1 MRTLLLLV
9 PLLVAVQSE
18 GECNGV
24 KEDFNQCT
32 RQAHKTYITAM
43 KRLRQGDGRPNFVAR
58 KTCNYMMEAIEDCG
72 NVLMQHGCNSE
83 EAVLAM
89 KDAKLGRVLGN
100 IKSTIAD
107 WDSCKC
113 PPMKAHIDRMKA
125 KEGATVKDCPPEY
138 AVVSGEF
145 HEPGFTS
152 QFMDL
157 DFAFI
162 GGVIVATG
170 IVLAKPFVIAFF

>member
-1 MRTLLLLV
+1 MMRTLLLLV

-24 KEDFNQCT
+24 KEETNQCA

-43 KRLRQGDGRPNFVAR
+43 RRGDDGRPNFRAR
-58 KTCNYMMEAIEDCG
+58 KACNYMMEAVEDCG
-72 NVLMQHGCNSE
+72 NKLMQHGCNSE
-83 EAVLAM
+83 EEVIAM
-89 KDAKLGRVLGN
+89 KDFRLGKVLEV
-100 IKSTIAD
+100 IKSSIAE

-125 KEGATVKDCPPEY
+125 RDGYELTSCSPDY
-138 AVVSGEF
+138 AVVREEF
-145 HEPGFTS
+145 HEPEMTS

-170 IVLAKPFVIAFF
+170 IVLAKPFVLAFF

>member
-1 MRTLLLLV
+1 MMRTLLLLV
-9 PLLVAVQSE
+9 PLLGAVRSD

-24 KEDFNQCT
+24 RKEYDQCT
-32 RQAHKTYITAM
+32 MQAHKTFITAM
-43 KRLRQGDGRPNFVAR
+43 KRVRQGDGRPNFAAR

-72 NVLMQHGCNSE
+72 NVLLQHGCNSE
-83 EAVLAM
+83 ERVMAN
-89 KDAKLGRVLGN
+89 KDAQLGRVLGN
-100 IKSTIAD
+100 IESIIAD

-113 PPMKAHIDRMKA
+113 PPIKAHIDRMKA
-125 KEGATVKDCPPEY
+125 KEGATVSDCPSDY
-138 AVVSGEF
+138 SVI
-145 HEPGFTS
+145 HESEFTS
-152 QFMDL
+152 QFMDF

>member
-1 MRTLLLLV
+1 MMRTLLLLV

-24 KEDFNQCT
+24 KEETNQCA

-43 KRLRQGDGRPNFVAR
+43 RRGDDGRPNFRAR
-58 KTCNYMMEAIEDCG
+58 KACNYMMEAVEDCG
-72 NVLMQHGCNSE
+72 NKLMQHGCNSE
-83 EAVLAM
+83 EEVTAM
-89 KDAKLGRVLGN
+89 KDAQLEKVLEN
-100 IKSTIAD
+100 IKSSID
-107 WDSCKC
+107 EWDSCKC
-113 PPMKAHIDRMKA
+113 PPTKAHIDRLKA
-125 KEGATVKDCPPEY
+125 RDGNEVKGCSPSY
-138 AVVSGEF
+138 AIVREEF
-145 HEPGFTS
+145 HEIELTS

-170 IVLAKPFVIAFF
+170 IVLAKPFVLALF

>member
-1 MRTLLLLV
+1 MMRTLLLLV

-43 KRLRQGDGRPNFVAR
+43 KRVSDGRPNYVER
-58 KTCNYMMEAIEDCG
+58 KSCNYLMEAIEVCG
-72 NVLMQHGCNSE
+72 NKLLQHGCNSE
-83 EAVLAM
+83 EAVMGM
-89 KDAKLGRVLGN
+89 KDNQLGKILEPIG
-100 IKSTIAD
+100 SSLAD

-113 PPMKAHIDRMKA
+113 PPMKAYIDRMKA
-125 KEGATVKDCPPEY
+125 RDGYELTSCSSDY
-138 AVVSGEF
+138 AVVREEF
-145 HEPGFTS
+145 HEPEMTS

-170 IVLAKPFVIAFF
+170 VVLAKPFILVFF